1 MGLFRLDHSFGLG
14 IYHLDERLG
23 LPGLRQT
30 RGEVRP
36 VLGKSLVRLLI
47 PFTPSVAAKTR
58 CDAEPRGSIP
68 MMHYRL
74 MDDRAMA

>member
-36 VLGKSLVRLLI
+36 VLGNSLVRLLI
-47 PFTPSVAAKTR
+47 GESLLVIQFKGA
-58 CDAEPRGSIP
+58 
-68 MMHYRL
+68 
-74 MDDRAMA
+74 RAPIQSLVTT